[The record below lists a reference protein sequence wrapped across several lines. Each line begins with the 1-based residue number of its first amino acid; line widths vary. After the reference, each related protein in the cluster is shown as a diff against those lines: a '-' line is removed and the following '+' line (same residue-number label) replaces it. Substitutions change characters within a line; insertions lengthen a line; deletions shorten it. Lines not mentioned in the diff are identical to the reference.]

1 VQRRTAVG
9 LGILGA
15 GLVALLAIAR
25 AVSRGERLGGDRV
38 ALVAIEG
45 LIADSRAV
53 VDQLEKYRTQTS
65 VKALVVRIDSPGGGV
80 APSQEIYGGILKFR
94 QKSGKPVVASMGRV
108 AASGGYYVA
117 AAADRIVANPG
128 TITGSIGVIM
138 QLPNVSG
145 LLQKV
150 GISTTVI
157 KSGEFKDLGGA
168 VRDLTP
174 AERQVLQDLLDD
186 VHGQFIDA
194 VAAGRRM
201 DRAKVLPLAD
211 GRVFSGR
218 SAREVG
224 LVDELGD
231 LRDAIA
237 RAATLAGLPETVPVI
252 QERRRSLWD
261 LVWGAG
267 GGADRALGLPM
278 PITSPTVDYLW
289 SVR

>member
-1 VQRRTAVG
+1 MQRKAVIG
-9 LGILGA
+9 LG
-15 GLVALLAIAR
+15 LLAAGAVVLAAIAWTVAR
-25 AVSRGERLGGDRV
+25 GDRV
-38 ALVAIEG
+38 SGEKVALVVVEG
-45 LIADSRAV
+45 VIAESRAV
-53 VDQLEKYRTQTS
+53 VEQVERYRTQAG

-80 APSQEIYGGILKFR
+80 APSQEIYGAILKFR
-94 QKSGKPVVASMGRV
+94 RASGKPVVASMGRV

-150 GISTTVI
+150 GISTTII
-157 KSGEFKDLGGA
+157 KSGEFKDLGGGI
-168 VRDLTP
+168 RDLTP
-174 AERQVLQDLLDD
+174 AERKVLQDLLDD

-194 VAAGRRM
+194 VAAGRKL
-201 DRAKVLPLAD
+201 DRAKVVPLAD

-218 SAREVG
+218 YARELG

-237 RAATLAGLPETVPVI
+237 RAASLAGLPENPPVI

-261 LVWGAG
+261 LVWNAAG
-267 GGADRALGLPM
+267 GPERALGWPLPV
-278 PITSPTVDYLW
+278 TSASVDYLW

>member
-1 VQRRTAVG
+1 VRRRAAVG
-9 LGILGA
+9 LGILGI
-15 GLVALLAIAR
+15 GLVVLLAFLW
-25 AVSRGERLGGDRV
+25 VVFRGERLAGDRV
-38 ALVAIEG
+38 ALVAVEG
-45 LIADSRAV
+45 LIADSRFV
-53 VDQLEKYRTQTS
+53 VEQLERYRTQPN

-80 APSQEIYGGILKFR
+80 APSQEIYSGIVRFR
-94 QKSGKPVVASMGRV
+94 ERSGKPVVASMGRV

-117 AAADRIVANPG
+117 AAANRIVANPG

-174 AERQVLQDLLDD
+174 AERKVLQDLLDD

-201 DRAKVLPLAD
+201 DRTKVVSLAD

-218 SAREVG
+218 FARELG

-237 RAATLAGLPETVPVI
+237 RAAVLAGLPETPPVI

-261 LVWGAG
+261 MIWGAG
-267 GGADRALGLPM
+267 AGVERALGFAVPA
-278 PITSPTVDYLW
+278 TSPTVDYLW

>member
-1 VQRRTAVG
+1 MRRRAAVG

-15 GLVALLAIAR
+15 GVVVLIAIAWVV
-25 AVSRGERLGGDRV
+25 ARGDRVAGDRV
-38 ALVAIEG
+38 ALVNVEG
-45 LIADSRAV
+45 VITDSRAV
-53 VDQLEKYRTQTS
+53 VEQIERYRTQHS

-94 QKSGKPVVASMGRV
+94 RASGKPVVASMGRV

-150 GISTTVI
+150 GVSTTII
-157 KSGEFKDLGGA
+157 KSGQFKDMGGA
-168 VRDLTP
+168 VRELTE
-174 AERQVLQDLLDD
+174 AERKVLQDLLDD
-186 VHGQFIDA
+186 VHAQFIDA
-194 VAAGRRM
+194 VAAGRKI
-201 DRAKVLPLAD
+201 DRAKVVPLAD

-218 SAREVG
+218 HAQAVG

-237 RAATLAGLPETVPVI
+237 RAGSLAGLPENPPVI

-261 LVWGAG
+261 LVWGPAG
-267 GGADRALGLPM
+267 GPERAVAWPV
-278 PITSPTVDYLW
+278 PSTSATVDYLW

>member
-1 VQRRTAVG
+1 MRRRAAVG
-9 LGILGA
+9 LGILGV
-15 GLVALLAIAR
+15 GLVALLAIVW
-25 AVSRGERLGGDRV
+25 AVSRGERLAGDRV
-38 ALVAIEG
+38 ALVAVEG
-45 LIADSRAV
+45 LIADSRSV
-53 VDQLEKYRTQTS
+53 VEQLERYRTQPN
-65 VKALVVRIDSPGGGV
+65 VKALVVRIDSPGGAV
-80 APSQEIYGGILKFR
+80 APSQEIYSGILKFR
-94 QKSGKPVVASMGRV
+94 ERSGKPVVASMGRV

-117 AAADRIVANPG
+117 AAANRIVANPG

-145 LLQKV
+145 LLQKM

-174 AERQVLQDLLDD
+174 AERKVLQDLLDD

-194 VAAGRRM
+194 VAAGRKM
-201 DRAKVLPLAD
+201 DRTKVVSLAD

-218 SAREVG
+218 SARELG

-237 RAATLAGLPETVPVI
+237 RAAALAGLQETPPVI

-267 GGADRALGLPM
+267 AGADRAFGFPV
-278 PITSPTVDYLW
+278 PATSPTVDYLW